1 MLSKYKKI
9 ILLVIMTLALTACS
23 NNQVSYNESSAP
35 KTMDNFNEA
44 DIIGRMTA
52 LKNGLTPKMKPSG
65 RSSAPA
71 GQGQDQG
78 QVAQEANQKQLEDLA
93 SQFDAAVIKTNF
105 GDITVKFY
113 AQESPISVNN
123 FLNLAKAGFYNGTKF
138 HRVIKDFM
146 IQGGDPNSK
155 DDDWSNDGQ
164 GGPGYQFQDEFNEHK
179 LVKGSLAM
187 ANSGPNTNGS
197 QFFIVTAEATSWLDG
212 KHTNFGYVTSGL
224 DIVEKIDKV
233 KVNENSHPTED
244 VIINSIELTQGGA
257 DNQSKVIGPEL
268 PPDVPSALEPEIES
282 ASSTPV
288 AGEEEEGEFEL
299 KE

>member
-1 MLSKYKKI
+1 MKKI
-9 ILLVIMTLALTACS
+9 ILLIILTLTLTACS
-23 NNQVSYNESSAP
+23 NSQVSYDESSAP

-65 RSSAPA
+65 SSSASESSQA
-71 GQGQDQG
+71 EE
-78 QVAQEANQKQLEDLA
+78 QEAAQDTGKKQLENLTE
-93 SQFDAAVIKTNF
+93 QFDTAIIKTNF
-105 GDITVKFY
+105 GDMTVKFY
-113 AQESPISVNN
+113 AQESPITVNN

-164 GGPGYQFQDEFNEHK
+164 GGPGYQFQDEFNQHK

-187 ANSGPNTNGS
+187 ANSGANTNGS
-197 QFFIVTAEATSWLDG
+197 QFFIVTAVATSWLDG
-212 KHTNFGYVTSGL
+212 KHTNFGYVTGGL
-224 DIVEKIDKV
+224 DVMEKIEKV
-233 KVNENSHPTED
+233 KVNENDHPTED
-244 VIINSIELTQGGA
+244 VIINSIELTKGGA
-257 DNQSKVIGPEL
+257 DSQQKIGPEL
-268 PPDVPSALEPEIES
+268 APDVAPIPDTES

-288 AGEEEEGEFEL
+288 VGEEESGDYKL